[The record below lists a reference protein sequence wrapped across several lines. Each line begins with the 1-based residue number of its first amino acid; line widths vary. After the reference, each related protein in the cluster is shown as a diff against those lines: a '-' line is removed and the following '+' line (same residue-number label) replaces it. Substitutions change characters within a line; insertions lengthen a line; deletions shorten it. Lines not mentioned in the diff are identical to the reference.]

1 MKTQKIPR
9 KLIEKERT
17 RMSKRQKKALAEKN
31 WVGKGTLRPGV
42 TFDNKRIKPVRPNI
56 DQLYRSGKLDD

>member
-17 RMSKRQKKALAEKN
+17 RMSKRQKKALAEKISGH
-31 WVGKGTLRPGV
+31 VPED
-42 TFDNKRIKPVRPNI
+42 FDKN
-56 DQLYRSGKLDD
+56 